1 MCKNT
6 RQNAASKTHLQ
17 GIDILQ
23 AWSRAFFQAYCNS
36 LSSCK
41 ISTNEFV
48 QFNFFYIQHLN
59 ALTVK
64 IFKIHSVIQ
73 DRTLSLNGYARA
85 ILSCMF
91 IKNKAFTQLFNTS
104 AEERSDCK
112 SCYQTLQE
120 TREVFILINFF
131 FIMFFP
137 IYEFNNKPG
146 ILNYAI

>member
-17 GIDILQ
+17 GIGILQ
-23 AWSRAFFQAYCNS
+23 AWSRAFFQACCNS

-41 ISTNEFV
+41 ISTNEFA

-91 IKNKAFTQLFNTS
+91 IKIKLSHSFLTSQL
-104 AEERSDCK
+104 K
-112 SCYQTLQE
+112 
-120 TREVFILINFF
+120 REVIARVVTKHSRKLEK
-131 FIMFFP
+131 
-137 IYEFNNKPG
+137 Y
-146 ILNYAI
+146 LS

>member
-17 GIDILQ
+17 GIGILQ

-85 ILSCMF
+85 ILSCSSK
-91 IKNKAFTQLFNTS
+91 IKLSHSFLTPQL
-104 AEERSDCK
+104 K
-112 SCYQTLQE
+112 
-120 TREVFILINFF
+120 REVIARVVTKHSRKLEK
-131 FIMFFP
+131 
-137 IYEFNNKPG
+137 Y
-146 ILNYAI
+146 LS